1 MRTIVV
7 LAVVAA
13 LTGVCDCAAETSS
26 TGNRSLCLAERGSA
40 AAYCIELSAD
50 AGPTERHAADE
61 LSEYVFRQ
69 TGVRLPILEARKCP
83 GGDAR
88 RAVRI
93 MRDDSRGADAFRL
106 RSAGEDVIVSGG
118 ERGVLYGVYE
128 LLETYGGVGWF
139 SPDRTVIPKRDAFVV
154 PGGLDVSQ
162 SPAFEMREALWF
174 PAFRDADFCA
184 RLRLNGNNY
193 TPFLPKHG
201 GKPYRFGGGLPIAH
215 TLAKLVPAAKY
226 AKEHPEYFALVGGI
240 RDTKESAQLCLTN
253 PDVLRIATEGVL
265 AAIKRD
271 PAARYFGV
279 SQNDNQRYCTC
290 EKCAAVDAEEESHAG
305 TMIRFVNAVAAA
317 VEREY
322 PDKVIETLAYQY
334 TRKPPKLTR
343 PRKNVM
349 ICLCTIECDYAHPI
363 ATGADKQNASF
374 RSDVDGWKKCAN
386 YIYIWDYTT
395 NFSHYPGV
403 FPNFDV
409 LQPNIRFFREIGTK
423 FLFEQ
428 GANMGA
434 GAEFAALKTW
444 MLAKWMWNPDL
455 PEGELLDR
463 FFKGYYGK
471 AAPRVREYF
480 DALRALPR
488 PDGKFRLGCFHDISS
503 QKLVSDEFLV
513 WADGVWQQA
522 EDAVRG
528 EDPVVVTNVRLGR
541 FSVDYMRFMRLKDR
555 VLVPPE
561 LSVRLEPPSA
571 DMATLQTLAR
581 RIDALRKDVPKL
593 RLAESGVPSDSRFAA
608 VSAALKDPLSKFRP
622 SSRIELEEDR
632 FSIFGRNRWCRLE
645 KDPSASG
652 GQALDIFPS
661 DNASWCMQLEMPGGA
676 FDPKGKYRLGVRAKI
691 VPAKNAAANGR
702 MLEAGVWDR
711 SNERAIGAWT
721 VRACDVRP
729 GEWMQ
734 FDLGEFSV
742 DTPQL
747 TVWLSGGK
755 FDGKRHKTNPDLS
768 SLLVDRVDIG
778 IADAENGQ
786 HLRITERMSKA
797 EVGRVIDE
805 LMLRKPVGH

>member
-1 MRTIVV
+1 MKKIVA
-7 LAVVAA
+7 LAAVAA
-13 LTGVCDCAAETSS
+13 LTGVYDCAAEKSNLA
-26 TGNRSLCLAERGSA
+26 GCRLCLAEGGSA
-40 AAYCIELSAD
+40 TAYCIAVSAD
-50 AGPTERHAADE
+50 AGPTERYAADE
-61 LSEYVFRQ
+61 LSEYIFRQ
-69 TGVRLPILEARKCP
+69 TGVRMPILEARNPP
-83 GGDAR
+83 GGEER

-93 MRDDSRGADAFRL
+93 MRDDSMGADAFRL
-106 RSAGEDVIVSGG
+106 RAVGEDVVVSGG

-139 SPDRTVIPKRDAFVV
+139 SPDRTVVPKRDAFVV

-162 SPAFEMREALWF
+162 SPAFEMREVLWH

-193 TPFLPKHG
+193 TPLLAKHG
-201 GKPYRFGGGLPIAH
+201 GKPYRFGGGLSIAH
-215 TLAKLVPAAKY
+215 TLAKLVPTAKY
-226 AKEHPEYFALVGGI
+226 AKDHPEYFALVDGI

-271 PAARYFGV
+271 PTARYFGV

-322 PDKVIETLAYQY
+322 PDKIIETLAYQY

-343 PRKNVM
+343 PRKNVT
-349 ICLCTIECDYAHPI
+349 ICLCTIECDFSHPI

-374 RSDVDGWKKCAN
+374 RSDVGGWRKCAKHM
-386 YIYIWDYTT
+386 YIWDYTT

-403 FPNFDV
+403 FPNFDA
-409 LQPNIRFFREIGTK
+409 LQPNIRFFRDIGAK
-423 FLFEQ
+423 LVFEQ

-444 MLAKWMWNPDL
+444 LLAKWLWNPDL
-455 PEGELLDR
+455 PEEALLDR

-471 AAPRVREYF
+471 AASKIREYF
-480 DALRALPR
+480 DALQALPR
-488 PDGKFRLGCFHDISS
+488 PDGKFRLGCYHDISS

-528 EDPVVVTNVRLGR
+528 EDPAVGNNVRLGR

-555 VLVPPE
+555 VMVPPG
-561 LSVRLEPPSA
+561 LNVRLAPPTDDA
-571 DMATLQTLAR
+571 ETLRVLAHR
-581 RIDALRKDVPKL
+581 LDALSKDEPKL
-593 RLAESGVPSDSRFAA
+593 RFAESDATHKSRMSA
-608 VSAALKDPLSKFRP
+608 VATALKDPLADFRP
-622 SSRIELEEDR
+622 SARLELEEGR
-632 FSIFGRNRWCRLE
+632 FSILGENGWCRFLA
-645 KDPSASG
+645 DSSASG
-652 GQALDIFPS
+652 GKALDIFPS
-661 DNASWCMQLEMPGGA
+661 DFQWCMQLEMPGGA
-676 FDPKGKYRLGVRAKI
+676 FDPKAKYRLGVWAKI
-691 VPAKNAAANGR
+691 CPAGNAANGHV
-702 MLEAGVWDR
+702 MEAGIWDR
-711 SNERAIGAWT
+711 ANERAIGAWS
-721 VRACDVRP
+721 VKAGDVRP
-729 GEWMQ
+729 DEWMQ

-747 TVWLSGGK
+747 TVWVSGGM
-755 FDGKRHKTNPDLS
+755 FDKTKHRTNPAFS
-768 SLLVDRVDIG
+768 SLLVDRVDISIG
-778 IADAENGQ
+778 KSGVTPFK
-786 HLRITERMSKA
+786 RIR
-797 EVGRVIDE
+797 
-805 LMLRKPVGH
+805 